1 MDRLQEI
8 EQRISQIKEDLKDE
22 NSNIEELSQEFDTLK
37 EERKGILEKREARK
51 SLLDEVSKVEPSKV
65 LADFELDNKEERK
78 EDKKMEF
85 RTMDEALQSQAY
97 ESAFTKKYTVE
108 NPSFTDDEK
117 RALNTT
123 NGAVLIPHQWLNTIY
138 DQIREQHPILTDLT
152 WNQINAI
159 VEIPRRLSIVS
170 GDAAVMEEGTCPLGE
185 ENEFDSIQID
195 LIEIQK
201 MVEMTAKMGQLLPEA
216 FKQWLVTEVR
226 DRIGAKMAE
235 QAIAMIKTDI
245 LAENKLTSAALSEA
259 DLLNLFGAAD
269 GLGVAKIYANRKTLY
284 SQVYPLKGAD
294 GLSAYIPNY
303 QDPIKGTVLGVEAK
317 MESAMADG
325 EILIVFP
332 NEVFFNVPGG
342 IRVKQMEDICFKLQI
357 AGIAF
362 MGLRLKYR
370 KGAALLTVGAGA

>member
-85 RTMDEALQSQAY
+85 RTIDEALQSQAY

-245 LAENKLTSAALSEA
+245 LAENKLTSTALSEA
-259 DLLNLFGAAD
+259 DLLKLFGAAD

-370 KGAALLTVGAGA
+370 KGAAILTVGE

>member
-85 RTMDEALQSQAY
+85 RTIDEALQSQAY

-259 DLLNLFGAAD
+259 DLLKLFGAAD

>member
-85 RTMDEALQSQAY
+85 RTIDEALKSEAY

-108 NPSFTDDEK
+108 NPNFSDDEK

>member
-85 RTMDEALQSQAY
+85 RTIDEALQSQAY

>member
-85 RTMDEALQSQAY
+85 RTIDEALQSQAY

-245 LAENKLTSAALSEA
+245 LTENKLTSAALSEA

-370 KGAALLTVGAGA
+370 KGAALLTLGE